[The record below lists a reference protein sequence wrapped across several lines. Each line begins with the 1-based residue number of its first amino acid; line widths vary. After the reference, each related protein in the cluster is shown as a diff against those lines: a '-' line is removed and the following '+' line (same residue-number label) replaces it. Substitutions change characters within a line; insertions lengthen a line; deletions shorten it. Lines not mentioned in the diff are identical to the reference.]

1 MRRACWLPDMA
12 QKPAV
17 TTSARLVFAVLRLI
31 AAEKTSLGVSEI
43 SRRLDVPVNKA
54 YRAAVTLEDAGYL
67 KRQARGR
74 GFEIGPAAER
84 LVYAGFQQFPI
95 RTAISPYLR
104 QLATSAEATASLA
117 VRVGWYAI
125 TVAYAEGG
133 RGVVP
138 RARRL
143 GRAVLLNEEAGGLA
157 ILGGLK
163 PSDVRRFQS
172 FASKRGGAHRGT
184 SKTNKPAKAVRF
196 GVSMSIANNEQ
207 LYALAIPLR
216 AGDSQPLA
224 SITVEAPVTRDVS
237 LEADPLL
244 KDWLQIVAEAEATL
258 RTHPEKFA
266 APYAALDPDNIDFS

>member
-1 MRRACWLPDMA
+1 MA
-12 QKPAV
+12 QKSAV

-31 AAEKTSLGVSEI
+31 AAEKASLGVSEI
-43 SRRLDVPVNKA
+43 SRRLNVPVNKA
-54 YRAAVTLEDAGYL
+54 HRAAVTLEDAGYL
-67 KRQARGR
+67 KRQSRGR
-74 GFEIGPAAER
+74 AFEIGPAAER

-104 QLATSAEATASLA
+104 QLATSAQATASLA
-117 VRVGWYAI
+117 VRVGWYVI

-133 RGVVP
+133 RDVVP

-143 GRAVLLNEEAGGLA
+143 GRAVLLNEEVGGLA

-163 PSDVRRFQS
+163 SGDVRRFQS
-172 FASKRGGAHRGT
+172 FASRRGGPDRRT
-184 SKTNKPAKAVRF
+184 SKTNKPVRTVRF
-196 GVSMSIANNEQ
+196 GVSLSIANNEQ
-207 LYALAIPLR
+207 LYTLAIPLE
-216 AGDSQPLA
+216 AGDGQPST
-224 SITVEAPVTRDVS
+224 SITVEAPVARGVS

-266 APYAALDPDNIDFS
+266 APYATLDPDNIDFS